1 LASPY
6 RTGMMPCMARIF
18 VTTRFYYIF

>member
-1 LASPY
+1 LASLD
-6 RTGMMPCMARIF
+6 RTGMMLCMARIF